1 MKIVKLSNKLDPGSV
16 ISINNHDYLVRGRL
30 FCFHLIKR
38 LCTVYSRGYADVPIY
53 IIPSFLSSLKR
64 K

>member
-1 MKIVKLSNKLDPGSV
+1 MKIVKLLNKLDPGSV
-16 ISINNHDYLVRGRL
+16 ISINNRDYLVRGRL
-30 FCFHLIKR
+30 FHFHLIKR
-38 LCTVYSRGYADVPIY
+38 LCTVYSKGYADTPIY